1 MQIRRW
7 EETAVL
13 CFPGSENFLS
23 AADVM
28 GLMRNIF
35 YSPSTNSAHNLER
48 DISTH
53 INMHMGRSPLEQQRD
68 NCGDIN
74 LKNTDSTLLF

>member
-13 CFPGSENFLS
+13 CFPGSKNFLS

-35 YSPSTNSAHNLER
+35 YSPSTNSVCNVER
-48 DISTH
+48 DISAP
-53 INMHMGRSPLEQQRD
+53 MHVGGSPME
-68 NCGDIN
+68 
-74 LKNTDSTLLF
+74 